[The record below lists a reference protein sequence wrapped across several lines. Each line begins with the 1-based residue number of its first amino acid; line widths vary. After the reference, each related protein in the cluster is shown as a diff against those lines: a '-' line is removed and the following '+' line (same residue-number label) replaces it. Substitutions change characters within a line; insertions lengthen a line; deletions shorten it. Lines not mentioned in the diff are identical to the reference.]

1 MLGPG
6 TSLKEIASVISPV
19 ISLNVSEGQCY
30 QEQAGDHA
38 SKQAQRS
45 VYVQLDK
52 NSNPATSVDA
62 FNKSFDKIEKKNNG
76 L

>member
-30 QEQAGDHA
+30 QE
-38 SKQAQRS
+38 
-45 VYVQLDK
+45 
-52 NSNPATSVDA
+52 
-62 FNKSFDKIEKKNNG
+62 
-76 L
+76 